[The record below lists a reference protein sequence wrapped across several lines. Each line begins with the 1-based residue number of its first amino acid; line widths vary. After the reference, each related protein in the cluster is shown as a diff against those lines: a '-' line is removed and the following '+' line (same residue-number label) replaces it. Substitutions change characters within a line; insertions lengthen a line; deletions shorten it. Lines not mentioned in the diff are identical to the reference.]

1 MFGKRPFGVTLLIW
15 LVLSLSAWGAVRLI
29 GTLRWWNV
37 LSEFRARLSPLYLS
51 ITGVGWILVGGV
63 LLWGLFSGKRWTRV
77 AISMSIFLWIMEYWT
92 ERLFFELP
100 RANGWFALV
109 GSILLFVVT
118 LISALNRNTAKF
130 LLRSEEHE
138 QPNEYTE
145 SA

>member
-1 MFGKRPFGVTLLIW
+1 MFRKQPLGVTLLVW

-29 GTLRWWNV
+29 GTLRWWKV
-37 LSEFRARLSPLYLS
+37 LNEFGARLSPLYLS
-51 ITGVGWILVGGV
+51 ITGIGWIVVGSA
-63 LLWGLFSGKRWTRV
+63 LLWGLFSGKRWILL
-77 AISMSIFLWIMEYWT
+77 AISMSIFLWILEYWM
-92 ERLFFELP
+92 ERLFFESP
-100 RANGWFALV
+100 RANGLFALL

-118 LISALNRNTAKF
+118 LISARNRNTEKF